1 MLIKLLVKLD
11 TIHHF
16 HGCFVA
22 QNSVPRIFWVGAFA
36 ASCKSP
42 TTCLLKREIA
52 ALARCMSVVT
62 SLMSQIPS
70 LTFFNHEAL
79 LITWQGSRKW
89 NFDCFKN
96 VFSQNSK
103 IYHRKFWNQAT
114 FYRKCMRGSFCLS
127 YDCHNYHF
135 TKYVLF

>member
-89 NFDCFKN
+89 NFDCVEK
-96 VFSQNSK
+96 FS
-103 IYHRKFWNQAT
+103 IGILKFVIE
-114 FYRKCMRGSFCLS
+114 SFEIKL
-127 YDCHNYHF
+127 HF
-135 TKYVLF
+135 TGNA